1 MFKIIKKNHNKLLI
15 FLIAVLFTLAS
26 SLAFFAIILSD
37 LPNPQ
42 ELENRQIA
50 QSTKIF
56 DRTGEVLLY
65 EVYGEEKR
73 TTISYE
79 DIPNYVKWAT
89 VSIEDKDFYNHKG
102 FNALS
107 IIQGAVI
114 EPLTGQ
120 RDRARGGSTITQQ
133 LAKNAFLT
141 SERTI
146 IRKVKELFVAF
157 ELEDQYS
164 KDEILNLYLNQI
176 PYGGNAYG
184 IQAAA
189 KTFFDKDAKDLTLAQ
204 SALLA
209 SLPKASSYYSPWGK
223 HVDELLV
230 RKDTILDRMFEQG
243 YITEKEK
250 NEAQKE
256 KLEFSEPTT
265 IIKAPHF
272 VLDVQEYLNNKYG
285 ESYVRT
291 SGLTVITTLDW
302 DLQQVAEK
310 SVLEGGERN
319 EELYQGH
326 NAALVAQDATTGQ
339 ILALAGSKD
348 YFGEAEPENCTPGL
362 DCRFEGNFNVATQGL
377 RQPGST
383 MKPFAYVTAFKNG
396 YSPDTIVF
404 DLLTEFASNNPNC
417 PTIIEEINEISEEH
431 EECFHPHNFDNDF
444 RGPVTLRTALSQSIN
459 VPAVKTL
466 YLAGIDN
473 TLKTATDFG
482 ITTLTER
489 SRYGLSLVLG
499 GGEITLKELVGAYSV
514 FAQEGLKHNQTSILK
529 ITDSK
534 ENVIEEYKDKSE
546 QVIDPQYPRLIN
558 DVLTDLNERAG
569 LFSSSLPLTIFEGHE
584 VALKTGTTN
593 DYRDAWTM
601 GYTPELVVGVWAGN
615 NNNESMKQR
624 GSSLLA
630 AVPIWNSFMKEA
642 LKDRNLVAFNRPDLV
657 LNTKAMLRGEYVTNY
672 KVDNKIYPHIH
683 SLLFYVNK
691 KDPKGDRLEDP
702 TKDSQFNNWEDTV
715 LKWAEE
721 NIENFSENYNFP
733 IPNNIKEELDEKNIK
748 PIIDIVSPLNGTF
761 IQNGRILVQAKISNQ
776 KEIKI
781 IQLLFNNQLVD
792 VRTLN
797 LGKEFIYQFNLVPSN
812 LEIQNLLKINVID
825 LEDKESS
832 KEIILYK

>member
-230 RKDTILDRMFEQG
+230 RKDTILERMFEQG

-721 NIENFSENYNFP
+721 NVENFSENYNFP

>member
-184 IQAAA
+184 IQAAT
-189 KTFFDKDAKDLTLAQ
+189 KTFFNKDAKDLTLAQ

-230 RKDTILDRMFEQG
+230 RKDTILERMFEQG

-348 YFGEAEPENCTPGL
+348 YFGEAEPDNCTPGL

-396 YSPDTIVF
+396 YSPDTVVF

-431 EECFHPHNFDNDF
+431 EECFHPHNFDNNF

-601 GYTPELVVGVWAGN
+601 GYTPEIVVGVWAGN

-642 LKDRNLVAFNRPDLV
+642 LKDRSLVAFNRPDLV

-721 NIENFSENYNFP
+721 NVENFSENYNFP